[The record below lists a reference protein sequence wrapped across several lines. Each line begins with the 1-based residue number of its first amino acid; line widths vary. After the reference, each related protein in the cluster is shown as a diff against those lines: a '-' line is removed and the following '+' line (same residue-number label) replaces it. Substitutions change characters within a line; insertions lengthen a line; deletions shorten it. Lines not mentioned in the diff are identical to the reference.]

1 MLFLLNIGN
10 THTQPGLWNGKTLEL
25 LPRIPTAE
33 LRPDQL
39 PDDLPV
45 AAATVVPEI
54 HRVLD
59 REEIF
64 WLTPQNAARCVDF
77 SYVDSSTLGA
87 DRVANAVALAEFY
100 PLPALVVDCGTA
112 ITIEI
117 VDQERIF
124 RGGAI
129 APGRQLMRR
138 ALFTGTAQLPE
149 IPLSSELP
157 QHPGSNTRETI
168 RFGIDRGAVGLV
180 RELVECSAGKYGCI
194 TRVVTGGDAPFFS
207 AALGLPVT
215 VPEFTLHGIRIAW
228 SRCRD

>member
-10 THTQPGLWNGKTLEL
+10 THAQPGIWNGKTLEL

-39 PDDLPV
+39 PADLPV
-45 AAATVVPEI
+45 AAATVVPET
-54 HRVLD
+54 RRMLD
-59 REEIF
+59 RENLF
-64 WLTPQNAARCVDF
+64 WLTPQNASGCVNF
-77 SYVDSSTLGA
+77 NYVDSSTLGA

-112 ITIEI
+112 ITMEI
-117 VDQERIF
+117 VDENRIF

-129 APGRQLMRR
+129 APGRKLMRQ

-157 QHPGSNTRETI
+157 QLPGIHTKGSI
-168 RFGIDRGAVGLV
+168 QFGVDRGAVGLV
-180 RELVECSAGKYGCI
+180 RELLECAVNAYGGV
-194 TRVVTGGDAPFFS
+194 TRIVTGGDAPFFS
-207 AALGLPVT
+207 AALGLPAAA
-215 VPEFTLHGIRIAW
+215 PEFTLHGIRIAW
-228 SRCRD
+228 CRCRG